1 MPRAQGNAGTRGG
14 TARRSNPRS
23 LLYIFFNNQNVC
35 RCQWTN
41 RPIINPSINS
51 SIGRESKTRSMAQST
66 APTAGHLANPPGAL
80 QLDRKYV
87 SEILQSEMSAISS
100 KSRVPLLEWESS
112 KRSLLA
118 HSVDTVLSADDRAQR
133 ISARCDALFQAAACT
148 TNHLAK
154 LDEVFSTFLYSHLE
168 NSELPPDAITTMV
181 IAVLSRLTA
190 TPPAPQS
197 LPNSLP
203 SCYFA
208 NAPSWETLHVASFV
222 PANLIRLVANEILRY
237 HGIRHVLVLPHYLT
251 EVASIISAVCDREL
265 KQSAPEWFIV
275 RAFLWTFWQR
285 LNTLIRY
292 FQCKQNLLGGFT
304 SHGSEFDSP
313 CLFSVCLGTR
323 IEEVLEQ
330 NSRQGKPDNMCSW
343 ALALTRN
350 DPLCFGLDFRLLHQ
364 RFASIFHG
372 VKARCQPNSAQ
383 SCDGRGPN
391 CLRYKGTKVSD
402 QSAHDQT
409 CTFQN
414 ASEPKLKW
422 DESSYRRVDGGRA
435 VSVDQGTKSD
445 TKVRYCSASDK
456 TLAISHVWV
465 HGQGGR
471 PESGIN
477 RCLHQRYCR
486 IAQELGCDS
495 YWMDTVSIPQD
506 HQLRREAISKINTIF
521 MESRAVLVCDRDFM
535 QVDVSKVTLPL
546 LEALLVG
553 VLLCDWNIRAWTL
566 LEAVKGRAKIQL
578 LCKDN
583 RTVDL
588 QELLQN
594 VCDQGRLDVAVFANP
609 LRHMLLKHEDAFEP
623 MIFPRKSSALE
634 RTRHLVKGQLTQGE
648 VEMQIPI
655 GLGGSWL
662 SHRPASRPEDEI
674 VIWSLL
680 LGDLR
685 PPLYN
690 AEEFWRGVTNVDT
703 GYLMSSCPRLKKTG
717 LSWAPSTPYAMVQQ
731 PGSVTPPDRIH
742 LPTYTSQT
750 SIGHIQRNGLW
761 ASWYVCE
768 FDSRN
773 QTPAQ
778 SQDPAARE
786 FTAILQRFHV
796 TDRHVALLQPI
807 HQDDRR
813 ICFGEKR
820 REVAAQPGGFGRL
833 VAVCESSKKK
843 LKRQG
848 KTDILSE
855 PRPKSHCWLWKGVYE
870 WPEQVPMPEFYAC
883 FQFWI
888 G

>member
-1 MPRAQGNAGTRGG
+1 MVQF
-14 TARRSNPRS
+14 TAS
-23 LLYIFFNNQNVC
+23 
-35 RCQWTN
+35 TTGH
-41 RPIINPSINS
+41 S
-51 SIGRESKTRSMAQST
+51 SS
-66 APTAGHLANPPGAL
+66 PPEAL
-80 QLDRKYV
+80 QLDPKYV
-87 SEILQSEMSAISS
+87 SEIVQSELSAVSS

-112 KRSLLA
+112 KRSALA
-118 HSVDTVLSADDRAQR
+118 KRVDTVLSTDDRAQR
-133 ISARCDALFQAAACT
+133 NLARCDALFQAAACT
-148 TNHLAK
+148 TSHLAK

-168 NSELPPDAITTMV
+168 GSELPPDAITTKV

-190 TPPAPQS
+190 RPPASQS
-197 LPNSLP
+197 LPDSLP

-208 NAPSWETLHVASFV
+208 NTLSWETLHVASFV
-222 PANLIRLVANEILRY
+222 PANLIRLVANESLQG

-251 EVASIISAVCDREL
+251 EVASIINAVCDREL

-292 FQCKQNLLGGFT
+292 FQCKRNLRGGFA
-304 SHGSEFDSP
+304 SYGSEFDPPSP
-313 CLFSVCLGTR
+313 FSVGQGTK
-323 IEEVLEQ
+323 IEEILEQ
-330 NSRQGKPDNMCSW
+330 NSRKDKPDNMCSW
-343 ALALTRN
+343 ALELTRN

-364 RFASIFHG
+364 RFASVFHG
-372 VKARCQPNSAQ
+372 VKARCQPNSARP
-383 SCDGRGPN
+383 CDGRGPN
-391 CLRYKGTKVSD
+391 CLRYKGTKVPD

-409 CTFQN
+409 CTFKN
-414 ASEPKLKW
+414 ASEPKLNW
-422 DESSYRRVDGGRA
+422 DEGSYRRVDGGRA
-435 VSVDQGTKSD
+435 VSVNPRTKSD
-445 TKVRYCSASDK
+445 AKLQYCSASDK
-456 TLAISHVWV
+456 SLAISHVWV

-477 RCLHQRYCR
+477 QCLHQRYCR
-486 IAQELGCDS
+486 IAQQLGCDS

-588 QELLQN
+588 QELLQT
-594 VCDQGRLDVAVFANP
+594 VCDQGRLDVAVFANL
-609 LRHMLLKHEDAFEP
+609 LRHMLLKHEDAEKP
-623 MIFPRKSSALE
+623 VIFPRKYTALE
-634 RTRHLVKGQLTQGE
+634 KMRKLVKGQLTQGE
-648 VEMQIPI
+648 AEIQVPI
-655 GLGGSWL
+655 GLAGSWL

-680 LGDLR
+680 LGDIR

-690 AEEFWRGVTNVDT
+690 VEEFWRGVNNVDT

-717 LSWAPSTPYAMVQQ
+717 LSWAPSTPYAMVRQ
-731 PGSVTPPDRIH
+731 PGSVTQPDRVH
-742 LPTYTSQT
+742 LPRYTFHGT
-750 SIGHIQRNGLW
+750 VGHIQRNGLW
-761 ASWYVCE
+761 ASWYVSE

-778 SQDPAARE
+778 SQSPAARE
-786 FTAILQRFHV
+786 FTAILQRFHI
-796 TDRHVALLQPI
+796 TERHVALLYPI
-807 HQDDRR
+807 HLDDRLV
-813 ICFGEKR
+813 FGEKR
-820 REVAAQPGGFGRL
+820 GEVAAQPSGFGRL

-843 LKRQG
+843 LERQY
-848 KTDILSE
+848 TADVLSE

-883 FQFWI
+883 LQFWI

>member
-1 MPRAQGNAGTRGG
+1 
-14 TARRSNPRS
+14 
-23 LLYIFFNNQNVC
+23 
-35 RCQWTN
+35 
-41 RPIINPSINS
+41 
-51 SIGRESKTRSMAQST
+51 MAHST
-66 APTAGHLANPPGAL
+66 APTAGHPSNPPGAL
-80 QLDRKYV
+80 QLDPKSV
-87 SEILQSEMSAISS
+87 SEIVQSELSAISS

-112 KRSLLA
+112 KRSALA
-118 HSVDTVLSADDRAQR
+118 ERVHTVLSTDDRAQR
-133 ISARCDALFQAAACT
+133 ISARCHALFQAAACT
-148 TNHLAK
+148 TSHLAK

-168 NSELPPDAITTMV
+168 GSELPPDAITTKV
-181 IAVLSRLTA
+181 VAVLSRLTA
-190 TPPAPQS
+190 RPPAPQS

-222 PANLIRLVANEILRY
+222 PANLIRLVANELLHG
-237 HGIRHVLVLPHYLT
+237 HGIRHVLILSYYLT
-251 EVASIISAVCDREL
+251 EVASIINAVCDREL
-265 KQSAPEWFIV
+265 KQSAPEWFVV

-285 LNTLIRY
+285 LNTLVRY
-292 FQCKQNLLGGFT
+292 FQCKRNLSEGFN
-304 SHGSEFDSP
+304 SYGKDYGSP
-313 CLFSVCLGTR
+313 CPFSVCPGTK
-323 IEEVLEQ
+323 IEEFLEQ
-330 NSRQGKPDNMCSW
+330 KSRKGKPDNMCSW
-343 ALALTRN
+343 AFELTRN
-350 DPLCFGLDFRLLHQ
+350 DSLCFGLDFRLLHQ
-364 RFASIFHG
+364 RFASVFHG

-383 SCDGRGPN
+383 PCDGRGPN
-391 CLRYKGTKVSD
+391 CLRYKGTKVPD

-409 CTFQN
+409 CTLQN

-422 DESSYRRVDGGRA
+422 DEGSYRRVDGGRA
-435 VSVDQGTKSD
+435 VSVNLGTKSD
-445 TKVRYCSASDK
+445 TKLQYCSASDK

-477 RCLHQRYCR
+477 QCLHQRYCR
-486 IAQELGCDS
+486 IAQQLGCDS

-521 MESRAVLVCDRDFM
+521 MESCAVLVCDRDLM
-535 QVDVSKVTLPL
+535 QVDVSKMTLPL

-588 QELLQN
+588 QELLQT
-594 VCDQGRLDVAVFANP
+594 VCDQGRLDVAVFANL
-609 LRHMLLKHEDAFEP
+609 LRHMLLKHEDAYKP
-623 MIFPRKSSALE
+623 MIFPRKSNALE
-634 RTRHLVKGQLTQGE
+634 KMRQLVKGQLTQGD

-655 GLGGSWL
+655 GLGGIWL
-662 SHRPASRPEDEI
+662 SYRPASRPEDEI

-690 AEEFWRGVTNVDT
+690 VKEFWRGVSGVDT

-717 LSWAPSTPYAMVQQ
+717 LSWAPSTPYAMVQK
-731 PGSVTPPDRIH
+731 PGSATPPDRIH
-742 LPTYTSQT
+742 LPRYTAQAAE
-750 SIGHIQRNGLW
+750 GHIQRNGLW
-761 ASWYVCE
+761 ASWYVSE

-778 SQDPAARE
+778 SQSPAEWE
-786 FTAILQRFHV
+786 FAAILHRFHI
-796 TDRHVALLQPI
+796 TERHVALLQPI
-807 HQDDRR
+807 QLDDRPV
-813 ICFGEKR
+813 FGEKR
-820 REVAAQPGGFGRL
+820 REVAAQSGGFGRL

-843 LKRQG
+843 LKRQYT
-848 KTDILSE
+848 TDVLST
-855 PRPKSHCWLWKGVYE
+855 PRPKSHCWLWKSVYE
-870 WPEQVPMPEFYAC
+870 WPEQIPMPEFYASS
-883 FQFWI
+883 QFWI